1 MIADHLLKYHKT
13 RLYRY
18 QWRIWREILEALI
31 ENLLAFTGMDI
42 TEEDVAALR
51 SIDLSYEY
59 TRQSG
64 KTTVI
69 VHTAETIMIFLSRLF
84 AMPIHIGIF
93 APQKEQA
100 KTDFDRLKTALSR
113 TQKDLII
120 VDHDEYRKAKE
131 ESNAK
136 TIVLGNGSS
145 CYIFPVTPTSHPE
158 SKTLH
163 LILLEEAQDLIDVIV
178 NEQIMPM
185 GAATNAPIIRVGTAG
200 TQLCDYYWLI
210 QKGDAYV
217 MTYPEIAKDRRAMFA
232 ATSDAQHLI
241 YEQRVKKDIEK
252 YGITDAR
259 IQRPYYNVWQLE
271 AGMYIQGPQLF
282 AGRVVRPFDN
292 PSADPIYRAYRDWYK
307 AARRTLPETDEYA
320 KSHNIPPEKYT
331 LYRTWSEEDHYF
343 GLDTAKE
350 TDQTILKIGRMIA
363 GKLTII
369 RSLQG
374 MYGLNYQDQFDIIIA
389 ELQWFKIAA
398 GSIDSTGQGDF
409 MPDLFER
416 GSPYKIYRVPFSRQ
430 SKDHMYTSL
439 YQKQVNGEFAYYY
452 QDPMVPD
459 SDPYTAKASSE
470 FEDEFVKLTKNYIG
484 EYMVV
489 KHPDTKDGH
498 DDHPDATTL
507 MNNAYDSY
515 NVTSGLLGYYKDQQT
530 GEAVKGAFAPGQMR
544 GKPIIGAPE

>member
-1 MIADHLLKYHKT
+1 MM
-13 RLYRY
+13 
-18 QWRIWREILEALI
+18 
-31 ENLLAFTGMDI
+31 AFSGVDI
-42 TEEDVAALR
+42 TEEDIAALE
-51 SIDLSYEY
+51 SVDLNYEY

-64 KTTVI
+64 KTTVL
-69 VHTAETIMIFLSRLF
+69 VHTVETIMIFVTRLF
-84 AMPIHIGIF
+84 SIPVHIGIF

-100 KTDFDRLKTALSR
+100 KTDFDRLKAALSR

-120 VDHDEYRKAKE
+120 VDHDEYRKARE

-145 CYIFPVTPTSHPE
+145 CYIFPVTATSKPE

-163 LILLEEAQDLIDVIV
+163 LILLEEAQDLIDTIV
-178 NEQIMPM
+178 NEQILPM
-185 GAATNAPIIRVGTAG
+185 GASTNAPIIRVGTAG
-200 TQLCDYYWLI
+200 TQTCDYYWQI

-217 MTYPEIAKDRRAMFA
+217 MTYPEIAADRRAMYKQ
-232 ATSDAQHLI
+232 TGDARHLV

-259 IQRPYYNVWQLE
+259 IQRPYFNVWQLE
-271 AGMYIQGPQLF
+271 AGMYIMGPQLF
-282 AGRVVRPFDN
+282 AGRVDRPFDM
-292 PSADPIYRAYRDWYK
+292 PSADANYRAYRDWYK
-307 AARRTLPETDEYA
+307 SGRHTLPECDQWA
-320 KSHNIPPEKYT
+320 QSHNIPPEKYT
-331 LYRTWSEEDHYF
+331 LYRTWCEEPHYF

-350 TDQTILKIGRMIA
+350 SDQTVLKIGRMID
-363 GKLTII
+363 GRLTVV

-374 MYGLNYQDQFDIIIA
+374 MYGLNYQDQFDIILS

-416 GSPYKIYRVPFSRQ
+416 GSPYKVFRVPFSRQ

-439 YQKQVNGEFAYYY
+439 YQKQINGTFAYYY
-452 QDPMVPD
+452 QDPQNPQ
-459 SDPYTAKASSE
+459 SDPYTAKASDE
-470 FEDEFVKLTKNYIG
+470 FEDEFVKLTKNYVG

-498 DDHPDATTL
+498 DDHPDATAL

-515 NVTSGLLGYYKDQQT
+515 NVTSGLMGYYKDRAT
-530 GEAVKGAFAPGQMR
+530 GQAVNGGFPTGKMR